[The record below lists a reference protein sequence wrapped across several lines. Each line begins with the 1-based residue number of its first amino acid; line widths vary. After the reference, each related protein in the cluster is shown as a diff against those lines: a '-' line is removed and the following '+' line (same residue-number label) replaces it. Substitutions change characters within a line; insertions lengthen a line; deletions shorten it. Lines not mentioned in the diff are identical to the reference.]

1 MDVRAM
7 SGAEAVGHYAA
18 LHNALN
24 PDDRTDA
31 EELGGWLASLPDH
44 GFFVVFDGGPVG
56 VAWAAVSPSRP
67 VPEARILVLAEL
79 RRRGIGSALFEAV
92 SGWAA
97 ERGHR
102 ALE

>member
-1 MDVRAM
+1 M

-24 PDDRTDA
+24 PDDRTDP

-44 GFFVVFDGGPVG
+44 GFFVAFDSGPVG
-56 VAWAAVSPSRP
+56 VAWAARGPSRP
-67 VPEARILVLAEL
+67 LPEARILVLLEHQ
-79 RRRGIGSALFEAV
+79 RQGIGSALYEAV

-97 ERGHR
+97 ERGHGE
-102 ALE
+102 L